1 MTATVSVPAD
11 ELRSLTERIGR
22 LEAEREIRDLM
33 VRYAESLDY
42 GDNLAWAACFTPDGH
57 FDVRMRGEA
66 MFSHTGSDALATFAS
81 GHTHAPD
88 VYHKHF
94 LSVPSITFDAQERA
108 SARTYFTMLHERPT
122 GPIVLVIGRYL
133 DELVK
138 QDDGWVFAT
147 RVVDMEALPPRD

>member
-1 MTATVSVPAD
+1 VTAQAPVSAD
-11 ELRSLTERIGR
+11 ELRALTERIDR
-22 LEAEREIRDLM
+22 LEAERDIRDLM

-42 GDNLAWAACFTPDGH
+42 GRNDEWASCFAPDGL

-66 MFSHTGSDALATFAS
+66 MFAHTGTEALARFAS
-81 GHTHAPD
+81 GHTHAPE

-94 LSVPSITFDAQERA
+94 LSVPAITFDGPASA

-133 DELVK
+133 DELVRLES
-138 QDDGWVFAT
+138 GWVFAA
-147 RVVDMEALPPRD
+147 RVVDMEALPPRE